1 LQQWC
6 PTKLTPL
13 PFRQVTVL
21 PVNGATK
28 SVVAPSS
35 QNDIT
40 VYPWHS
46 LVPFLTTNVRTT
58 NSVIE
63 KKSDD
68 EHPPSDGKDDGDGN
82 GNGVDK
88 KNDGGS
94 HHVNSSSNSNSNSH
108 RQDGRAPTGS
118 NNNVEPKDA
127 ELVMTDDEVFDE
139 NDDFLL
145 SPSPTTPSDS
155 KGRRSKERIRRPMN
169 AFMVKMIRRTT
180 KP

>member
-1 LQQWC
+1 M
-6 PTKLTPL
+6 
-13 PFRQVTVL
+13 
-21 PVNGATK
+21 
-28 SVVAPSS
+28 APSS

-63 KKSDD
+63 KKSEND
-68 EHPPSDGKDDGDGN
+68 ENPDNKDDAGN

-88 KNDGGS
+88 KNNGS
-94 HHVNSSSNSNSNSH
+94 SHVNSSHSNSNSH
-108 RQDGRAPTGS
+108 RQDNHRTSAAGS
-118 NNNVEPKDA
+118 NNNGEAKDA
-127 ELVMTDDEVFDE
+127 ELVLTDDEVFDE

-145 SPSPTTPSDS
+145 SPSPTTPNDS

-169 AFMVKMIRRTT
+169 AFMVRKDPRFISLKLLAAPYQQRKKFASELRL
-180 KP
+180 K